1 MVQLYHG
8 NILHSKSFLTTPH
21 TPKFELK
28 RRSYGSDKLDKEN
41 YVATEKTVATEKLRR
56 NRKNRVATKTPEKT
70 KKKAEKRYFG
80 LFSSPFHPRPI
91 NTHFLGF

>member
-70 KKKAEKRYFG
+70 KKKGRKEIFWLVFKPI
-80 LFSSPFHPRPI
+80 SP
-91 NTHFLGF
+91 